1 MFCGSPSQCWEGSM
15 HFPLIGSLHPP
26 RLSDLEMVPKS
37 WCSSKNLV
45 IAVAVQSLSYIWLF
59 ETPWTAARQACLCFT
74 ICWSLLTLMAFELMM
89 PSSHVILCHPL
100 FLLPLIFSSIRFFT
114 SGGQSIGTSASAS
127 DLPMNMPGLVSFRID
142 WSDLLA
148 VQGTLK
154 SLIQHHSLKASIL
167 QCSAFFMVQLS
178 YPFMTIGKTLALTR
192 RTFVSKAM
200 SLLLNTLRKILKEM
214 GLPDYLTCLLRNLH
228 AGQEATVR
236 TDMEWRTGSKLGKDY
251 VKAVYCHPA
260 YLTHMQS
267 TSHEMPGWMKLKL
280 VSRLPGEISITSD
293 NWWSL
298 LKIQVSGPSPR
309 LV

>member
-1 MFCGSPSQCWEGSM
+1 MDWLG
-15 HFPLIGSLHPP
+15 L
-26 RLSDLEMVPKS
+26 
-37 WCSSKNLV
+37 LV
-45 IAVAVQSLSYIWLF
+45 VKRS
-59 ETPWTAARQACLCFT
+59 
-74 ICWSLLTLMAFELMM
+74 
-89 PSSHVILCHPL
+89 
-100 FLLPLIFSSIRFFT
+100 
-114 SGGQSIGTSASAS
+114 
-127 DLPMNMPGLVSFRID
+127 
-142 WSDLLA
+142 
-148 VQGTLK
+148 LK
-154 SLIQHHSLKASIL
+154 SLLQHYSSKASVVWH
-167 QCSAFFMVQLS
+167 SAFFMVQLS